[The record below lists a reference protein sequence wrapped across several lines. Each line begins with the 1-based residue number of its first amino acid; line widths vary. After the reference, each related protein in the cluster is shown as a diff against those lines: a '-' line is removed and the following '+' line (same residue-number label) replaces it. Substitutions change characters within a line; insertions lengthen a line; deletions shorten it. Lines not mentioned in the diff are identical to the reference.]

1 METLSLSWFKKRTA
15 VINKLL
21 QTTAKR
27 ARTKKGKQI
36 VTYSPLEEYKAYRRA
51 LERGETTRFV
61 EQYRQDP
68 RGAIGKETYTEGL
81 AARQSLADVWGAL
94 ATANYKVSAL
104 VTLAGEPNIYI
115 DGDGRLW
122 RFLGIDTAVGKIMYT
137 PIYWATPELRR
148 TSEAKEED
156 DIRPPLR
163 RLTASIANR
172 EISKTAK
179 EINQRKSGSASAGG
193 TGTSPYAYQDVE

>member
-15 VINKLL
+15 IVNKLL

-36 VTYSPLEEYKAYRRA
+36 VTYSPSEEYKAYRRA

-68 RGAIGKETYTEGL
+68 RGAAGVAAYTEGI
-81 AARQSLADVWGAL
+81 AARQALADTWGNL
-94 ATANYKVSAL
+94 ASANWRVRAL
-104 VTLAGEPNIYI
+104 VNLAGDTDVYI
-115 DGDGRLW
+115 DGSGGLW
-122 RFLGIDTAVGKIMYT
+122 RLLTDNGRAAYAPIDVRTGVTEYGRAIAQPPPPVRQLT
-137 PIYWATPELRR
+137 PAT
-148 TSEAKEED
+148 
-156 DIRPPLR
+156 
-163 RLTASIANR
+163 ANR
-172 EISKTAK
+172 EISETAK
-179 EINQRKSGSASAGG
+179 RINQRKSGSASAGG